1 MPDSAGWAPSTASS
15 ASSGGPPELPG
26 LTAASAWIAWAA
38 VKPLGASIVRSRPE
52 TMPVEKLQA

>member
-1 MPDSAGWAPSTASS
+1 
-15 ASSGGPPELPG
+15 LPG